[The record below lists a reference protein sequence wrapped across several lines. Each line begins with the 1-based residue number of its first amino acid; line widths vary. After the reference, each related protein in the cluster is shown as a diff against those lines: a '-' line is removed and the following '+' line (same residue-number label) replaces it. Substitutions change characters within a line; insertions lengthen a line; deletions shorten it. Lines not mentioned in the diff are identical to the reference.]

1 MDGTRILATRLDTAG
16 DLILTGP
23 AIRALA
29 ASGRPVDLL
38 CGPYGQAAAGLLPG
52 PADVIVWDGAW
63 AGYAPRAGYTPDV
76 LALVD
81 QLAARRYSDAVIF
94 TSYPQ
99 SPLTLA
105 LLLRFA
111 GIRRICAV
119 SEQHVPGQLLDV
131 RHQLRGEPHEVVRAL
146 SLAAAAGF
154 CLPPGDDGRLSV
166 RQPLPD
172 VRALTGV
179 DPYVVVHPGGD
190 VTGAQVRG
198 LAEAGLRVLVVGP
211 PGMEQRTA
219 EVAGAHG
226 EDLGGTTDL
235 PALAAVMAG
244 AEVVVTGD
252 TGAGHLA
259 AAVGTPVVSLLR
271 TTRRSV
277 PYRVPSRA
285 LRRDHSE
292 TVAPP
297 DVVGAVTALLPEQVA
312 A

>member
-1 MDGTRILATRLDTAG
+1 MDGSRILATRLDTAG

-38 CGPYGQAAAGLLPG
+38 CGPYGEAAAGLLPG
-52 PADVIVWDGAW
+52 PADVVVWDGAW
-63 AGYAPRAGYTPDV
+63 AGYDPRAGYTPDA
-76 LALVD
+76 LALMD
-81 QLAARRYSDAVIF
+81 HLATRRYSDAVIF

-99 SPLTLA
+99 SPLPLA
-105 LLLRFA
+105 LLLRSA

-119 SEQHVPGQLLDV
+119 SEEHVPGHLLDV
-131 RHQLRGEPHEVVRAL
+131 RHRLPGEPHEVVRAL

-154 CLPPGDDGRLSV
+154 CLPSGDDGRLSV

-172 VRALTGV
+172 VRGLTGT

-198 LAEAGLRVLVVGP
+198 LAEAGLRALVVGP
-211 PGMEQRTA
+211 PGMEEHTA

-226 EDLGGTTDL
+226 EDLGGMTDL
-235 PALAAVMAG
+235 PALAAVLAG
-244 AEVVVTGD
+244 ADVVVTGD
-252 TGAGHLA
+252 TGAAHLA

-271 TTRRSV
+271 TTRRSA

-285 LRRDHSE
+285 LRRDQSG

-297 DVVGAVTALLPEQVA
+297 DVIGAVAALLPEPA
-312 A
+312 AA